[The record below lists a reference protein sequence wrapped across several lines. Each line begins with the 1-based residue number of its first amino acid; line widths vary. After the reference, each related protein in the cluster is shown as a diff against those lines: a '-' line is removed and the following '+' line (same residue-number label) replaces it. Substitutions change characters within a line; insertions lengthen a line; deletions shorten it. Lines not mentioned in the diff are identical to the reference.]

1 MKPFDFKLDSAYVVP
16 ALRSVS
22 VTEPP
27 NNNRR
32 KIMIIGGVLLIHG
45 LVVLGLTRVQV
56 QPAEPVE
63 LKVTEVTL
71 EQEPSETLIPT
82 PVSQTVSIS
91 SAQPTRETVQQQ
103 KVTQRVVT
111 QAVNPQ
117 VAKPATPSAPSAAP
131 PTQMDV
137 PASTAKPAASEP
149 VSKPVVSSS
158 VCNMVA
164 FKPRSNTAKYDLE
177 KSVTVVVSAQRT
189 ASGRVTAPRVASGSG
204 RADLDAYAVRLAS
217 QYTLKSHSDCEGRGI
232 RIPVQFNPS

>member
-82 PVSQTVSIS
+82 PVSQAVSIS
-91 SAQPTRETVQQQ
+91 PVQPTRETVQQP

-117 VAKPATPSAPSAAP
+117 VAKPATPSASSAAP
-131 PTQMDV
+131 PTQT
-137 PASTAKPAASEP
+137 AAFTAKPAASEP